1 MTLYHNQGM
10 APPLRG
16 HRVSLQKMFACFVV
30 LFMTSWYRA
39 HYHWTT
45 LRLSVLELQ
54 STLSGFE
61 RRHAMKITAVKGK
74 LLQYE
79 EELASWKSR
88 YRTLELHSMEQLLK
102 AANELNL
109 SEGAAKSSTNS
120 MEGVS
125 RQGGTKEPSQIGN
138 QYAPKT
144 AEVLKRGAFLA
155 LGACSAGEAQL
166 CRNAVE
172 FPTQPAKESRDGK
185 VSFINASLRFT
196 LVEALEQTVDGT
208 RGALREARH
217 TFTPRPDNHTLQR
230 CASQFNKPPPLSA
243 QLRAFAEHVWA
254 LGSERR
260 IAYSVVDYHYRRGV
274 ADVALNYK
282 SACDVTSFLCVALDL
297 ETAVHA
303 CALGLDAVLYTANK
317 AEIEGIVKKRQ
328 VYGAKYGVLATLL
341 DLGLD
346 VTFGEMDVW
355 LLGDPIVG
363 TPVRDITIGVHQ
375 DNPYNINAGWI
386 HVRWP
391 RRLTLPFDS
400 PWTLCW
406 DCLAS
411 NVRRQ
416 GTQTQRRLVS
426 SSI

>member
-1 MTLYHNQGM
+1 MPLQVGDTKLLHGLHYMYHNQGM

-45 LRLSVLELQ
+45 RRLSVLELQ

-61 RRHAMKITAVKGK
+61 RRHALKITAVKGK

-138 QYAPKT
+138 QYALKT

-155 LGACSAGEAQL
+155 LSACSAGEAQL

-400 PWTLCW
+400 PWTLC
-406 DCLAS
+406 
-411 NVRRQ
+411 
-416 GTQTQRRLVS
+416 
-426 SSI
+426 